1 MADRSMLQHKTP
13 HLESRDFV
21 AAFTGA
27 GAAPPVKAATSVIA
41 AADNYATSA
50 TPAATRSGAGAYVVS
65 LNPAMKFPKILHID
79 PQVIGTDGKK
89 CHVVSYSLAA
99 GVYTITVLCYTA
111 AGVAADLAATDTVFF
126 RIFAR
131 DSTA

>member
-1 MADRSMLQHKTP
+1 MADRSPYPHKTN

-27 GAAPPVKAATSVIA
+27 GAAAPVKAATTVLA
-41 AADNYATSA
+41 AADNFATTA
-50 TPAATRSGAGAYVVS
+50 TPAATRSGVGAYVVS
-65 LNPAMKFPKILHID
+65 LNPQVKYPRILHID
-79 PQVIGTDGKK
+79 PQVIGPDGKK
-89 CHVVSYSLAA
+89 CHVVSFSVAA
-99 GVYTITVLCYTA
+99 GVYTITVLCFTA

-126 RIFAR
+126 RMFCR